1 MQVVRLVK
9 NSDLQQVSE
18 LIKKTGI
25 GMTTMPKNRKEVQE
39 RIAWSVKSA
48 NKKSAN
54 PNKDTYL
61 FVLENEKKVIGISA
75 IYTSV
80 SKEKPSVFFK
90 LKKIKLSSDT
100 YNFEKESDVLQLHLL
115 HKPYSELGTI
125 FIDPSSRG
133 RGRGSLLSFARLQ
146 LIAAHQARFDKKI
159 LVEIRGWKD
168 KNNKSYF
175 WESFSKAFFNLDF
188 FSIDRLSYIDN
199 HFITE
204 SVPKFPFIVE
214 LLPRR
219 VQKVL
224 AKPHPNAMPALS
236 MLAKQGFKTNGLVD
250 ILDGGPCMEVLAKK
264 IPIVKSS
271 FKVKVE
277 VKRSLNFS
285 NYGFITNYSLDN
297 FRVVRENY
305 NLLKN
310 NTIEISH
317 KTAKAL
323 QISTGDKVRINIESI

>member
-9 NSDLQQVSE
+9 TSDLQQVTE

-25 GMTTMPKNRKEVQE
+25 GMTTMPKTRKEVQE
-39 RIAWSVKSA
+39 RIAWSVNSA
-48 NKKSAN
+48 SKKKPN

-61 FVLENEKKVIGISA
+61 FVLENNKKIIGISA

-100 YNFEKESDVLQLHLL
+100 YKFEKESDVLKLHLL

-146 LIAAHQARFDKKI
+146 LIGAHQTRFDKKI

-168 KNNKSYF
+168 KNGKSYF
-175 WESFSKAFFNLDF
+175 WEYFSKAFFNLDF

-214 LLPRR
+214 LLPKR

-224 AKPHPNAMPALS
+224 GKAHPNAMPALS
-236 MLAKQGFKTNGLVD
+236 MLAKQGFKPNGLVD
-250 ILDGGPCMEVLAKK
+250 ILDGGPCMEVLATK

-271 FKVKVE
+271 VKVKVE
-277 VKRSLNFS
+277 VKKSLNFS
-285 NYGFITNYSLDN
+285 NYGFIINYSLNN

-305 NLLKN
+305 NLIES
-310 NTIEISH
+310 NTIEVSQ
-317 KTAKAL
+317 KTARAL
-323 QISTGDKVRINIESI
+323 QISSGDTVRINIENI

>member
-9 NSDLQQVSE
+9 ISDLQQVTN
-18 LIKKTGI
+18 LIKKTDI
-25 GMTTMPKNRKEVQE
+25 GMTTMPKNKKEVKE
-39 RIAWSVKSA
+39 RIDWSISSTS
-48 NKKSAN
+48 KKRAN

-61 FVLENEKKVIGISA
+61 FILENDKKIIGISA

-80 SKEKPSVFFK
+80 SKDKPSVFFK
-90 LKKIKLSSDT
+90 LKKIKLSSQT
-100 YNFEKESDVLQLHLL
+100 YDFEKYADILKLHLL

-146 LIAAHQARFDKKI
+146 LMASHQARFDKKI

-168 KNNKSYF
+168 KNGKSYF

-204 SVPKFPFIVE
+204 SVPKFPFMVE
-214 LLPRR
+214 LLPSR

-224 AKPHPNAMPALS
+224 GKAHPNAMPALS
-236 MLAKQGFKTNGLVD
+236 MLSKQGFKTNGLVD
-250 ILDGGPCMEVLAKK
+250 ILDGGPCMEVLVKN
-264 IPIVKSS
+264 IPIVRSS
-271 FKVKVE
+271 IKVKVD
-277 VKRSLNFS
+277 VKRSVNFS
-285 NYGFITNYSLDN
+285 NYGFIVNFSLDN

-305 NLLKN
+305 NLINEK
-310 NTIEISH
+310 TIEISQ
-317 KTAKAL
+317 KTAKTL
-323 QISTGDKVRINIESI
+323 EISSGDEVRVNIETV

>member
-9 NSDLQQVSE
+9 TSDIKQLTQ
-18 LIKKTGI
+18 LIDKAGH
-25 GMTTMPKNRKEVQE
+25 GMTTMPKNKKELQE
-39 RIAWSVKSA
+39 RINWSISSA
-48 NKKSAN
+48 SKKRAN

-61 FVLENEKKVIGISA
+61 FVLENNKKIIGISA
-75 IYTSV
+75 IYTSI
-80 SKEKPSVFFK
+80 SKDKPSVFFK
-90 LKKIKLSSDT
+90 IGKIKLSSKT
-100 YNFEKESDVLQLHLL
+100 YGFKKEAEILKLHLI

-146 LIAAHQARFDKKI
+146 LIASHQSRFDKKI

-168 KNNKSYF
+168 KNGKSYF

-204 SVPKFPFIVE
+204 SVPKFPFMVE
-214 LLPRR
+214 LLSRR

-224 AKPHPNAMPALS
+224 GKPHPNAMPALS
-236 MLAKQGFKTNGLVD
+236 MLSKQGFKTNGLVD
-250 ILDGGPCMEVLAKK
+250 VLDGGPCMEVKANS

-271 FKVKVE
+271 KKVKVD
-277 VKRSLNFS
+277 VKRSVNFS
-285 NYGFITNYSLDN
+285 SYGFIVNFSLEN
-297 FRVVRENY
+297 FRVVRESY
-305 NLLKN
+305 NLIG
-310 NTIEISH
+310 NTIEISQ

-323 QISTGDKVRINIESI
+323 EISSGDMVRINPDNI

>member
-9 NSDLQQVSE
+9 TSDIKQLTQ
-18 LIKKTGI
+18 LIDKAGH
-25 GMTTMPKNRKEVQE
+25 GMTTMPKNKKELQE
-39 RIAWSVKSA
+39 RINWSISSA
-48 NKKSAN
+48 SKKRAN

-61 FVLENEKKVIGISA
+61 FVLENNKKIIGISA
-75 IYTSV
+75 IYTSI
-80 SKEKPSVFFK
+80 SKDKPSVFFK
-90 LKKIKLSSDT
+90 IGKIKLSSKT
-100 YNFEKESDVLQLHLL
+100 YNFKKEAEILKLHLI

-146 LIAAHQARFDKKI
+146 LIASHQSRFDKKI

-168 KNNKSYF
+168 KNGKSYF

-204 SVPKFPFIVE
+204 SVPKFPFMVE
-214 LLPRR
+214 LLSRR

-224 AKPHPNAMPALS
+224 GKPHPNAMPALS
-236 MLAKQGFKTNGLVD
+236 MLSKQGFKTNGLVD
-250 ILDGGPCMEVLAKK
+250 VLDGGPCMEVKAKS

-271 FKVKVE
+271 KKVKVD
-277 VKRSLNFS
+277 VKRSVNFS
-285 NYGFITNYSLDN
+285 SYGFIVNFSLEN
-297 FRVVRENY
+297 FRVVRESY
-305 NLLKN
+305 NLIG
-310 NTIEISH
+310 NTIEISQ

-323 QISTGDKVRINIESI
+323 EISSGDMVRINPDNI

>member
-9 NSDLQQVSE
+9 TSDLQQVSE

-39 RIAWSVKSA
+39 RIAWSVNSA

-61 FVLENEKKVIGISA
+61 FVLENEKKIIGISA

-100 YNFEKESDVLQLHLL
+100 YKFEKTSDILQLHLL

-146 LIAAHQARFDKKI
+146 LIAAHKSRFDKKI

-214 LLPRR
+214 LLPKR

-236 MLAKQGFKTNGLVD
+236 MLTKQGFKTNGLVD
-250 ILDGGPCMEVLAKK
+250 ILDGGPCMEVLATK

-285 NYGFITNYSLDN
+285 NYGFITNYSLNN

-305 NLLKN
+305 NLIKN
-310 NTIEISH
+310 NTIEISQ

>member
-9 NSDLQQVSE
+9 TSDIKQLTQ
-18 LIKKTGI
+18 LIDKAGH
-25 GMTTMPKNRKEVQE
+25 GMTTMPKNKKELQE
-39 RIAWSVKSA
+39 RINWSISSA
-48 NKKSAN
+48 SKKRAN

-61 FVLENEKKVIGISA
+61 FVLENNKKIIGISA
-75 IYTSV
+75 IYTSI
-80 SKEKPSVFFK
+80 SKDKPSVFFK
-90 LKKIKLSSDT
+90 IGKIKLSSKT
-100 YNFEKESDVLQLHLL
+100 YNFKKEAEILKLHLI

-146 LIAAHQARFDKKI
+146 LIASHQSRFDKKI

-168 KNNKSYF
+168 KNGKSYF

-204 SVPKFPFIVE
+204 SVPKFPFMVE
-214 LLPRR
+214 LLSRR

-224 AKPHPNAMPALS
+224 GKPHPNAMPALS
-236 MLAKQGFKTNGLVD
+236 MLSKQGFKTNGLVD
-250 ILDGGPCMEVLAKK
+250 VLDGGPCMEVKANS

-271 FKVKVE
+271 KKVKVD
-277 VKRSLNFS
+277 VKRSVNFS
-285 NYGFITNYSLDN
+285 SYGFIVNFSLEN
-297 FRVVRENY
+297 FRVVRESY
-305 NLLKN
+305 NLIG
-310 NTIEISH
+310 NTIEISQ

-323 QISTGDKVRINIESI
+323 EISSGDMVRINPDNI

>member
-9 NSDLQQVSE
+9 TSDIKQLTQ
-18 LIKKTGI
+18 LIDKAGH
-25 GMTTMPKNRKEVQE
+25 GMTTMPKNKKELQE
-39 RIAWSVKSA
+39 RINWSISSA
-48 NKKSAN
+48 SKKRAN

-61 FVLENEKKVIGISA
+61 FVLENNKKIIGISA
-75 IYTSV
+75 IYTSI
-80 SKEKPSVFFK
+80 SKDKPSVFFK
-90 LKKIKLSSDT
+90 IGKIKLSSKT
-100 YNFEKESDVLQLHLL
+100 YNFKKEAEILKLHLI

-125 FIDPSSRG
+125 FVDPSSRG

-146 LIAAHQARFDKKI
+146 LIASHQSRFDKKI

-168 KNNKSYF
+168 KNGKSYF

-204 SVPKFPFIVE
+204 SVPKFPFMVE
-214 LLPRR
+214 LLSRR

-224 AKPHPNAMPALS
+224 GKPHPNAMPALS
-236 MLAKQGFKTNGLVD
+236 MLSKQGFKTNGLVD
-250 ILDGGPCMEVLAKK
+250 VLDGGPCMEVKAKS

-271 FKVKVE
+271 KKVKVD
-277 VKRSLNFS
+277 VKRSVNFS
-285 NYGFITNYSLDN
+285 SYGFIVNFSLEN
-297 FRVVRENY
+297 FRVVRESY
-305 NLLKN
+305 NLIG
-310 NTIEISH
+310 NTIEISQ

-323 QISTGDKVRINIESI
+323 EISSGDMVRINPDNI

>member
-9 NSDLQQVSE
+9 TSDLQQVSE

-90 LKKIKLSSDT
+90 LKKIKLASDT

-310 NTIEISH
+310 NTIEISQ

>member
-9 NSDLQQVSE
+9 TSDIKQLTQ
-18 LIKKTGI
+18 LIDKAGH
-25 GMTTMPKNRKEVQE
+25 GMTTMPKNKKELQE
-39 RIAWSVKSA
+39 RINWSISSA
-48 NKKSAN
+48 SKKRAN

-61 FVLENEKKVIGISA
+61 FVLENNKKIIGISA
-75 IYTSV
+75 IYTSI
-80 SKEKPSVFFK
+80 SKDKPSVFFK
-90 LKKIKLSSDT
+90 IGKIKLSSKT
-100 YNFEKESDVLQLHLL
+100 YNFKKEAEILKLHLI

-146 LIAAHQARFDKKI
+146 LIASHQSRFDKKI

-168 KNNKSYF
+168 KNGKSYF

-204 SVPKFPFIVE
+204 SVPKFPFMVE
-214 LLPRR
+214 LLSRR

-224 AKPHPNAMPALS
+224 GKPHPNAMPALS
-236 MLAKQGFKTNGLVD
+236 MLSKQGFKTNGLVD
-250 ILDGGPCMEVLAKK
+250 VLDGGPCMEVKAKS

-271 FKVKVE
+271 KKVKVD
-277 VKRSLNFS
+277 VKRSVNFS
-285 NYGFITNYSLDN
+285 RYGFIVNFSLDN

-305 NLLKN
+305 NLIG
-310 NTIEISH
+310 NTIEISQ

-323 QISTGDKVRINIESI
+323 EISSGDVVRINPDNI

>member
-9 NSDLQQVSE
+9 TSDIKQLTQ
-18 LIKKTGI
+18 LIDKAGH
-25 GMTTMPKNRKEVQE
+25 GMTTMPKNKKELQE
-39 RIAWSVKSA
+39 RINWSISSA
-48 NKKSAN
+48 SKKRAN

-61 FVLENEKKVIGISA
+61 FVLENNKKIIGISA
-75 IYTSV
+75 IYTSI
-80 SKEKPSVFFK
+80 SKDKPSVFFK
-90 LKKIKLSSDT
+90 IGKIKLSSKT
-100 YNFEKESDVLQLHLL
+100 YNFKKEAEILKLHLI

-146 LIAAHQARFDKKI
+146 LIASHQSRFDKKI

-168 KNNKSYF
+168 KNGKSYF

-204 SVPKFPFIVE
+204 SVPKFPFMVE
-214 LLPRR
+214 LLSRR

-224 AKPHPNAMPALS
+224 GKPHPNAMPALS
-236 MLAKQGFKTNGLVD
+236 MLSKQGFKTNGLVD
-250 ILDGGPCMEVLAKK
+250 VLDGGPCMEVKAKS

-271 FKVKVE
+271 KKVKVE
-277 VKRSLNFS
+277 VKRSVNFS
-285 NYGFITNYSLDN
+285 CYGFIVNFSLEN

-305 NLLKN
+305 NLIG
-310 NTIEISH
+310 NTIEISQ

-323 QISTGDKVRINIESI
+323 EISSGDMVRINPDNI

>member
-9 NSDLQQVSE
+9 TSDLQQVTE

-39 RIAWSVKSA
+39 RIVWSVASA

-61 FVLENEKKVIGISA
+61 FVLENDKKIIGISA

-100 YNFEKESDVLQLHLL
+100 YKFEKDSDVLKLHLL

-168 KNNKSYF
+168 KNGKSYF

-204 SVPKFPFIVE
+204 SVPKFPFMVE
-214 LLPRR
+214 LLPKR

-224 AKPHPNAMPALS
+224 GKAHPNAMPALS

-250 ILDGGPCMEVLAKK
+250 ILDGGPCMEVDAKK

-271 FKVKVE
+271 NKVKVE
-277 VKRSLNFS
+277 VKRSVNFS
-285 NYGFITNYSLDN
+285 NYGFIVNFSLNN

-305 NLLKN
+305 NLIN
-310 NTIEISH
+310 NNIIEISH

-323 QISTGDKVRINIESI
+323 EISSGDTVRINIENV

>member
-9 NSDLQQVSE
+9 TSDLQQVSE

-61 FVLENEKKVIGISA
+61 FVLENQKKVIGISA

-271 FKVKVE
+271 LKVKVE

-310 NTIEISH
+310 NTIEISQ

>member
-9 NSDLQQVSE
+9 TSDIKQLTQ
-18 LIKKTGI
+18 LIDKAGH
-25 GMTTMPKNRKEVQE
+25 GMTTMPKNKKELQE
-39 RIAWSVKSA
+39 RINWSISSA
-48 NKKSAN
+48 SKKRAN

-61 FVLENEKKVIGISA
+61 FVLENNKKIIGISA
-75 IYTSV
+75 IYTSI
-80 SKEKPSVFFK
+80 SKDKPSVFFK
-90 LKKIKLSSDT
+90 IGKIKLSSKT
-100 YNFEKESDVLQLHLL
+100 YNFKKEAEILKLHLI

-146 LIAAHQARFDKKI
+146 LIASHQSRFDKKI

-168 KNNKSYF
+168 KNGKSYF

-204 SVPKFPFIVE
+204 SVPKFPFMVE
-214 LLPRR
+214 LLSRR

-224 AKPHPNAMPALS
+224 GKPHPNAMPALS
-236 MLAKQGFKTNGLVD
+236 MLSKQGFKTNGLVD
-250 ILDGGPCMEVLAKK
+250 VLDGGPCMEVKAKS

-271 FKVKVE
+271 KKVKVD
-277 VKRSLNFS
+277 VKRSVNFS
-285 NYGFITNYSLDN
+285 SYGFIVNFSLEN

-305 NLLKN
+305 NLIG
-310 NTIEISH
+310 NTIEISQ

-323 QISTGDKVRINIESI
+323 EISSGDMVRINPDNI

>member
-9 NSDLQQVSE
+9 TSDLQQVSE

-61 FVLENEKKVIGISA
+61 FVLENQKKVIGISA

-310 NTIEISH
+310 NTIEISQ

>member
-9 NSDLQQVSE
+9 TSDLQQVTE

-25 GMTTMPKNRKEVQE
+25 GMTTMPKTRKEVQE
-39 RIAWSVKSA
+39 RIAWSVNSA
-48 NKKSAN
+48 NKKKLN

-61 FVLENEKKVIGISA
+61 FVLENDKKIIGISA

-100 YNFEKESDVLQLHLL
+100 YKFEKESDVLKLHLL

-146 LIAAHQARFDKKI
+146 LIGAHQTRFDKKI

-168 KNNKSYF
+168 KNGKSYF
-175 WESFSKAFFNLDF
+175 WEYFSKAFFNLDF

-214 LLPRR
+214 LLPKR

-224 AKPHPNAMPALS
+224 GKAHPNAMPALS
-236 MLAKQGFKTNGLVD
+236 MLAKQGFKPNGLVD
-250 ILDGGPCMEVLAKK
+250 ILDGGPCMEVLATK

-271 FKVKVE
+271 VKVKVE
-277 VKRSLNFS
+277 VKKSLNFS
-285 NYGFITNYSLDN
+285 NYGFIINYSLNN
-297 FRVVRENY
+297 FRCVRENY
-305 NLLKN
+305 NFIES
-310 NTIEISH
+310 NTIEVSQ
-317 KTAKAL
+317 KTARAL
-323 QISTGDKVRINIESI
+323 QISSGDTVRINIENI

>member
-9 NSDLQQVSE
+9 TSDLQQVSE

-39 RIAWSVKSA
+39 RIAWSVNSA

-61 FVLENEKKVIGISA
+61 FVLENEKKIIGISA

-100 YNFEKESDVLQLHLL
+100 YKFEKTSDILQLHLL

-146 LIAAHQARFDKKI
+146 LIAADKSRFDKKI
-159 LVEIRGWKD
+159 LVDIRGWKD

-175 WESFSKAFFNLDF
+175 WESF
-188 FSIDRLSYIDN
+188 
-199 HFITE
+199 
-204 SVPKFPFIVE
+204 
-214 LLPRR
+214 
-219 VQKVL
+219 
-224 AKPHPNAMPALS
+224 
-236 MLAKQGFKTNGLVD
+236 
-250 ILDGGPCMEVLAKK
+250 K

-285 NYGFITNYSLDN
+285 NYGFITNYSLNN

-305 NLLKN
+305 NLIKN
-310 NTIEISH
+310 NTIEISQ

>member
-9 NSDLQQVSE
+9 TSDIKQLTQ
-18 LIKKTGI
+18 LIDKAGH
-25 GMTTMPKNRKEVQE
+25 GMTTMPKNKKELQE
-39 RIAWSVKSA
+39 RINWSISSA
-48 NKKSAN
+48 SKKRAN

-61 FVLENEKKVIGISA
+61 FVLENNKKIIGISA
-75 IYTSV
+75 IYTSI
-80 SKEKPSVFFK
+80 SKDKPSVFFK
-90 LKKIKLSSDT
+90 IGKIKLSSKT
-100 YNFEKESDVLQLHLL
+100 YNFKKEAEILKLHLI

-146 LIAAHQARFDKKI
+146 LIASHQSRFDKKI

-168 KNNKSYF
+168 KNGKSYF

-204 SVPKFPFIVE
+204 SVPKFPFMVE
-214 LLPRR
+214 LLSRR

-224 AKPHPNAMPALS
+224 GKPHPNAMPALN
-236 MLAKQGFKTNGLVD
+236 MLSKQGFKTNGLVD
-250 ILDGGPCMEVLAKK
+250 VLDGGPCMEVKAKS

-271 FKVKVE
+271 KKVKVD
-277 VKRSLNFS
+277 VKRSVNFS
-285 NYGFITNYSLDN
+285 SYGFIVNFSLEN
-297 FRVVRENY
+297 FRVVRESY
-305 NLLKN
+305 NLIG
-310 NTIEISH
+310 NTIEISQ

-323 QISTGDKVRINIESI
+323 EISSGDMVRINPDNI

>member
-9 NSDLQQVSE
+9 TSDIKQLTQ
-18 LIKKTGI
+18 LIDKAGH
-25 GMTTMPKNRKEVQE
+25 GMTTMPKNKKELQE
-39 RIAWSVKSA
+39 RINWSISSA
-48 NKKSAN
+48 SKKRAN

-61 FVLENEKKVIGISA
+61 FVLENNKKIIGISA
-75 IYTSV
+75 IYTSI
-80 SKEKPSVFFK
+80 SKDKPSVFFK
-90 LKKIKLSSDT
+90 IGKIKLSSKT
-100 YNFEKESDVLQLHLL
+100 YSFKKEAEILKLHLI

-146 LIAAHQARFDKKI
+146 LIASHQSRFDKKI

-168 KNNKSYF
+168 KNGKSYF

-204 SVPKFPFIVE
+204 SVPKFPFMVE
-214 LLPRR
+214 LLSRR

-224 AKPHPNAMPALS
+224 GKPHPNAMPALS
-236 MLAKQGFKTNGLVD
+236 MLSKQGFKTNGLVD
-250 ILDGGPCMEVLAKK
+250 VLDGGPCMEVKAKS

-271 FKVKVE
+271 KKVKVD
-277 VKRSLNFS
+277 VKRSVNFS
-285 NYGFITNYSLDN
+285 SYGFIVNFSLEN
-297 FRVVRENY
+297 FRVVRESY
-305 NLLKN
+305 NLIG
-310 NTIEISH
+310 NTIEISQ

-323 QISTGDKVRINIESI
+323 EISSGDMVRINPDNI

>member
-9 NSDLQQVSE
+9 TSDLQQVSE

-310 NTIEISH
+310 NTIEISQ

>member
-9 NSDLQQVSE
+9 TSDIKQLTQ
-18 LIKKTGI
+18 LIDKAGP
-25 GMTTMPKNRKEVQE
+25 GMTTMPKNKKELQE
-39 RIAWSVKSA
+39 RINWSISSA
-48 NKKSAN
+48 RKKRAN

-61 FVLENEKKVIGISA
+61 FVLENNKKIIGISA
-75 IYTSV
+75 IYTSI
-80 SKEKPSVFFK
+80 SKDKSSVFFK
-90 LKKIKLSSDT
+90 IGKIKLSSKT
-100 YNFEKESDVLQLHLL
+100 YNFKKEAEILKLHLI
-115 HKPYSELGTI
+115 HEPYSELGTI

-146 LIAAHQARFDKKI
+146 LIASHQSRFDKKI

-168 KNNKSYF
+168 KNGKSYF

-204 SVPKFPFIVE
+204 SVPKFPFMVE
-214 LLPRR
+214 LLSRR

-224 AKPHPNAMPALS
+224 GKPHPNAMPALS
-236 MLAKQGFKTNGLVD
+236 MLSKQGFKTNGLVD
-250 ILDGGPCMEVLAKK
+250 VLDGGPCMEVKAKS

-271 FKVKVE
+271 KKVKVD
-277 VKRSLNFS
+277 VKRSVNFS
-285 NYGFITNYSLDN
+285 SYGFIVNFSLEN

-305 NLLKN
+305 NLIG
-310 NTIEISH
+310 NTIEISQ

-323 QISTGDKVRINIESI
+323 EISSGDVVRINPDNI

>member
-9 NSDLQQVSE
+9 TSDIKQLTQ
-18 LIKKTGI
+18 LIDKAGT
-25 GMTTMPKNRKEVQE
+25 GMTTMPKNKKELQE
-39 RIAWSVKSA
+39 RINWSISSA
-48 NKKSAN
+48 SKKRAN

-61 FVLENEKKVIGISA
+61 FVLENNKKIIGISA
-75 IYTSV
+75 IYTSI
-80 SKEKPSVFFK
+80 SKDKPSVFFK
-90 LKKIKLSSDT
+90 IGKIKLSSKT
-100 YNFEKESDVLQLHLL
+100 YNFKKEAEILKLHLI

-146 LIAAHQARFDKKI
+146 LIASHQSRFDKKI

-168 KNNKSYF
+168 KNSKSYF

-204 SVPKFPFIVE
+204 SVPKFPFMVE
-214 LLPRR
+214 LLSRR

-224 AKPHPNAMPALS
+224 GKPHPNAMPALS
-236 MLAKQGFKTNGLVD
+236 MLSKQGFKTNGLVD
-250 ILDGGPCMEVLAKK
+250 VLDGGPCMEVKAKS

-271 FKVKVE
+271 KKVKVD
-277 VKRSLNFS
+277 VKRSVNFS
-285 NYGFITNYSLDN
+285 SYGFIVNFSLEN
-297 FRVVRENY
+297 FRVVRESY
-305 NLLKN
+305 NLIG
-310 NTIEISH
+310 NTIEISQ

-323 QISTGDKVRINIESI
+323 EISSGDMVRINPDNI

>member
-9 NSDLQQVSE
+9 TTDIKQLTQ
-18 LIKKTGI
+18 LIDKAGH
-25 GMTTMPKNRKEVQE
+25 GMTTMPKNKKELQE
-39 RIAWSVKSA
+39 RINWSILSA
-48 NKKSAN
+48 SKKRAN

-61 FVLENEKKVIGISA
+61 FVLENNKKIIGISA
-75 IYTSV
+75 IYTSI
-80 SKEKPSVFFK
+80 SKDKPSVFFK
-90 LKKIKLSSDT
+90 IDKIKLFSKT
-100 YNFEKESDVLQLHLL
+100 YNFKKEAEILKLHLI

-146 LIAAHQARFDKKI
+146 LIASHQSRFDKKI

-168 KNNKSYF
+168 KNGKSHF

-204 SVPKFPFIVE
+204 SVPKFPFMVE
-214 LLPRR
+214 LLSRR

-224 AKPHPNAMPALS
+224 GKPHPNAMPALS
-236 MLAKQGFKTNGLVD
+236 MLSKQGFKTNGLVD
-250 ILDGGPCMEVLAKK
+250 VLDGGPCMEVKAKS

-271 FKVKVE
+271 KKVKVD
-277 VKRSLNFS
+277 VKRSVNFS
-285 NYGFITNYSLDN
+285 SYGFIVNFSLEN
-297 FRVVRENY
+297 FRVVRESY
-305 NLLKN
+305 NLIG
-310 NTIEISH
+310 NTIEISQ

-323 QISTGDKVRINIESI
+323 EISSGDMVRINPDNI

>member
-9 NSDLQQVSE
+9 TSDLQQVSE

-214 LLPRR
+214 LLPKR

-224 AKPHPNAMPALS
+224 GKAHPNAMPALS
-236 MLAKQGFKTNGLVD
+236 MLAKQGFKPNGLVD
-250 ILDGGPCMEVLAKK
+250 ILDGGPCMEVLATK

-271 FKVKVE
+271 VKVKVE

-285 NYGFITNYSLDN
+285 NYGFIINYSLKN

-305 NLLKN
+305 NLIEN
-310 NTIEISH
+310 NTIEVSQ
-317 KTAKAL
+317 KTARAL
-323 QISTGDKVRINIESI
+323 QISSGDTVRINIENI